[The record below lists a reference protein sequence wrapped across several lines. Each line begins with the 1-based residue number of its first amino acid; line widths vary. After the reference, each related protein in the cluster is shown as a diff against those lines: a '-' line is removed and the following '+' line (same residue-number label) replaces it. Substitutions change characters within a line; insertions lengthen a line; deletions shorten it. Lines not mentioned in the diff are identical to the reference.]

1 MDEDEVEETENK
13 AASGQWQWIIFWSMV
28 INGIGNLVQSFA
40 GMWHDIAVAMVAHG
54 NWVSEQ
60 REFQKRAALEIEALA
75 GEATAAEP
83 APAVKE

>member
-1 MDEDEVEETENK
+1 MDEDEETTTENK
-13 AASGQWQWIIFWSMV
+13 SAEAQWQWIIFWSMIV
-28 INGIGNLVQSFA
+28 NGIGNVVDAFA

-60 REFQKRAALEIEALA
+60 RDFQKRAALEIEAL
-75 GEATAAEP
+75 TREP